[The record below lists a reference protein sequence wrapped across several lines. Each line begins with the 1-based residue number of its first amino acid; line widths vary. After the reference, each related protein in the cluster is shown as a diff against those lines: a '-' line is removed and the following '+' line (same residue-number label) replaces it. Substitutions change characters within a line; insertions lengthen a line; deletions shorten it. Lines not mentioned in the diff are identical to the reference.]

1 MQLSIFERPIKIL
14 SDGAYHIPN
23 FLSVEEQIALLE
35 TCRQG
40 LRELR
45 AKGYDLEHPQTMSG
59 EMKVGVASL
68 GWWWTLQH
76 GYFPARVPVPK
87 LVYDL
92 SQRAVARVSLTPLGS
107 IETVSA
113 IMQHYDCQRIPSIKL
128 GLHRDDSEE
137 ASLLNE
143 YGPPVVSFSLGCSA
157 IFLWGGTERSSP
169 VERVELLSGDVVVF
183 GKKSRLNYH
192 GIAKVIP
199 GTEPALLRTRG
210 RLNITVRQ
218 AVRESSYEPGFLS
231 PKSASDWG
239 SENQPVRTAEH
250 LKQARQTFIVRA
262 WNDDDWGDEPP
273 DPDDIWSTGDRVRSK
288 ESSLSGEVRGVV
300 RTPFLGGF
308 LNYIRVRW
316 DGWYRDEL
324 VDPDSLFRLTRYIP
338 EELFDCA
345 CDGFSDLK

>member
-68 GWWWTLQH
+68 GWWWTLKH
-76 GYFPARVPVPK
+76 GYFPARVPVQK

-92 SQRAVARVSLTPLGS
+92 SQRAVARVNLTPLGS

-128 GLHRDDSEE
+128 GLHRDDSEDESLFGTE
-137 ASLLNE
+137 A
-143 YGPPVVSFSLGCSA
+143 PPVVSFSLGCTA
-157 IFLWGGTERSSP
+157 TFLWGGVERVTP
-169 VERVELLSGDVVVF
+169 IERVELLSGDAVVF
-183 GKKSRLNYH
+183 GGRSRLNYH
-192 GIAKVIP
+192 GIAKIFP
-199 GTEPALLRTRG
+199 STEPGFLETHG

-218 AVRESSYEPGFLS
+218 AVR
-231 PKSASDWG
+231 
-239 SENQPVRTAEH
+239 
-250 LKQARQTFIVRA
+250 
-262 WNDDDWGDEPP
+262 
-273 DPDDIWSTGDRVRSK
+273 
-288 ESSLSGEVRGVV
+288 
-300 RTPFLGGF
+300 
-308 LNYIRVRW
+308 
-316 DGWYRDEL
+316 
-324 VDPDSLFRLTRYIP
+324 
-338 EELFDCA
+338 
-345 CDGFSDLK
+345 

>member
-1 MQLSIFERPIKIL
+1 MSPSPFERSIREL

-23 FLSVEEQIALLE
+23 FLSANEQLSLLNVCREGVRAL
-35 TCRQG
+35 R
-40 LRELR
+40 RE
-45 AKGYDLEHPQTMSG
+45 GYDLEHPKTTYG
-59 EMKVGVASL
+59 VMKVAVASM
-68 GWWWTLQH
+68 GYHWTLQE
-76 GYFPARVPVPK
+76 GYLPPRVPVPE

-92 SQRAVARVSLTPLGS
+92 SQRAIAQVALTSMGE
-107 IETVSA
+107 IKTVSA
-113 IMQHYDCQRIPSIKL
+113 ILQHYDPYKIPSVKL

-143 YGPPVVSFSLGCSA
+143 YGPPVVSFSIGCNA

-183 GKKSRLNYH
+183 GKNSRLTYH

-199 GTEPALLRTRG
+199 GTEPAFLTTRG

-239 SENQPVRTAEH
+239 SENQPVRTAGPP
-250 LKQARQTFIVRA
+250 KQARQTFIVRA

-288 ESSLSGEVRGVV
+288 ESTLSGEVRGVV
-300 RTPFLGGF
+300 RTPFLGGY

-324 VDPDSLFRLTRYIP
+324 IEPESLFRLTRYIP
-338 EELFDCA
+338 EELFDCSY
-345 CDGFSDLK
+345 DGFGDLK